1 MKLTVL
7 TDNNTIIDRYYFGEP
22 AVSYYIE
29 EGNFR
34 LLFDVGYSD
43 VYLRNAQS
51 LGIRF
56 SDLDAVVLS
65 HGHND
70 HTGGL
75 RYFPVTKNKKCRL
88 IAHPQVFEE
97 KRAGDLAIGAPIG
110 EETVRRQ
117 FNLEL
122 STTPV
127 VIHERFLFLG
137 EIERTNSFENRSPV
151 GQRKQVSH
159 WEDDYLRDD
168 SALVY
173 QSRQGLC
180 IITGCSH
187 AGICNII
194 EYAKKV
200 TQEDRLRAVIGGFH
214 LFDPDCDQMRYTVE
228 YLHQYRNAAFYPCH
242 CTSLA
247 AKASLY
253 PKIAVHEVGVG
264 LALEW

>member
-7 TDNNTIIDRYYFGEP
+7 ADNNTIIDQYYLGEP

-29 EGNFR
+29 DGDFR

-43 VYLRNAQS
+43 VYLRNARS
-51 LGIRF
+51 MGISF

-75 RYFPVTKNKKCRL
+75 CYFPEREKKKCRL
-88 IAHPQVFEE
+88 IAHPQVLEE
-97 KRAGDLAIGAPIG
+97 KRAEDLAIGSPIR
-110 EETVRRQ
+110 EEALRRN
-117 FNLEL
+117 FTMEL
-122 STTPV
+122 SATPAA
-127 VIHERFLFLG
+127 IHERFLFLG

-151 GQRKQVSH
+151 GQRKWLSQ
-159 WEDDYLRDD
+159 WEDDYLKDD

-173 QSRQGLC
+173 KSRQGLC

-200 TQEDRLRAVIGGFH
+200 AQEERLYAVIGGFH
-214 LFDPDCDQMRYTVE
+214 LFDPDCDQMRRTSE
-228 YLHQYRNAAFYPCH
+228 YLQQYRNTLFYPCH
-242 CTSLA
+242 CTSFA
-247 AKASLY
+247 AKALLSQ
-253 PKIAVHEVGVG
+253 IISVHEVGVG
-264 LALEW
+264 LNLVW

>member
-7 TDNNTIIDRYYFGEP
+7 TDNNTIIDQYYLGEP
-22 AVSYYIE
+22 AVSYFIDD
-29 EGNFR
+29 GDFR

-43 VYLRNAQS
+43 AYLRNAQS
-51 LGIRF
+51 MGISF
-56 SDLDAVVLS
+56 SELDALVLS

-75 RYFPVTKNKKCRL
+75 RYFPVTENKKSRL

-97 KRAGDLAIGAPIG
+97 KRAGDLAIGSPIG
-110 EETVRRQ
+110 EEIVRRK

-122 STTPV
+122 SKTPV

-137 EIERTNSFENRSPV
+137 EIERTNRFENRSPV
-151 GQRKQVSH
+151 GQRKWTAH

-200 TQEDRLRAVIGGFH
+200 TQEERLRAVIGGFH
-214 LFDPDCDQMRYTVE
+214 LFDPDSEQMRCTIE
-228 YLHQYRNAAFYPCH
+228 YLQQYRNAEFYPCH
-242 CTSLA
+242 CTSFA
-247 AKASLY
+247 AKAILNE
-253 PKIAVHEVGVG
+253 KIVVHEVGVG
-264 LALEW
+264 LALAW